1 MKHRVYFDSNVLL
14 DFFFER
20 GTTGITEL
28 FESIDQKKII
38 GFVSISSIQIC
49 IYFLEKSKGLEAAKA
64 ILEMII
70 LNFELLEA
78 NKNTLIKAIK
88 SDFGDLEDALQYFT
102 AFENDISVIVTS
114 DKGFLKKSSPILP
127 IISPQEF
134 SGMV

>member
-14 DFFFER
+14 DFFLER

-28 FESIDQKKII
+28 FESIDQRKII

-49 IYFLEKSKGLEAAKA
+49 IYFLEKSKGLEATKA

-102 AFENDISVIVTS
+102 ALENDISVIVTS
-114 DKGFLKKSSPILP
+114 DNGFLKKTTPILP
-127 IISPQEF
+127 IISPHEF
-134 SGMV
+134 SELL

>member
-20 GTTGITEL
+20 GTTGVTEL
-28 FESIDQKKII
+28 FESIDQRKII

-114 DKGFLKKSSPILP
+114 DKGFLMKSSPILP

-134 SGMV
+134 SEMV